1 MQLTEGLNG
10 GLAGLSLLA
19 TCWLWAEPA
28 PTAASALTLQQQ
40 EQQQLPVATQ
50 ATATTAATA
59 TARIHVFPHP
69 HPFPL
74 CAFASTQPN
83 IPARGRGVQAGMPA
97 LWQQQSQLSWLYG
110 RICQLF
116 VELLT

>member
-28 PTAASALTLQQQ
+28 PTAASPLTLQQQ
-40 EQQQLPVATQ
+40 EQQQQQLPVATE
-50 ATATTAATA
+50 ATTAATATA
-59 TARIHVFPHP
+59 TARIHVFP

-74 CAFASTQPN
+74 CAFASTQPD
-83 IPARGRGVQAGMPA
+83 IPARAGEEEGRRKRAASLVAATVATVMA
-97 LWQQQSQLSWLYG
+97 LWPHLP
-110 RICQLF
+110 IVC
-116 VELLT
+116 